1 LCFLIT
7 GPPSTLVEAINKYP
21 DLKNYIEEVIWMGG
35 AIDVMG
41 NVPSSPYAEYNA
53 FWDPP
58 SVKKFVE
65 SGLNIKIFSLD
76 STNYVPI
83 DK

>member
-1 LCFLIT
+1 
-7 GPPSTLVEAINKYP
+7 
-21 DLKNYIEEVIWMGG
+21 MGG